1 MREKIKECLN
11 FYQITDNSY
20 LEKCYLCY
28 DELVKNPTIYQKFI
42 NLYGILYKNPFDN
55 LRKLWK
61 KKTIDELFGIS
72 VNPFTTNLLLL
83 LGAPVHQE
91 NMKKLGFDS
100 YQINKH
106 LFRVRECLLKDI
118 YERGYSG
125 IRVSQL
131 LWGVYFINGKLIEID
146 RLQYE
151 YVNDAIIKIHI
162 PGGSKLEKEKVL
174 SSLKKSYD
182 ELKKYFEV
190 KNFKYYCESWLLSDE
205 IHSLLNRESNIYQF
219 YQLFQVEKKEDCIS
233 DILNFLYHKN
243 EMANYNTLQED
254 TYLQKIVK
262 KELLNG
268 TVFHLGIGV
277 LKENKETE

>member
-1 MREKIKECLN
+1 MREKIKECLQ
-11 FYQITDNSY
+11 FYQITDDSY
-20 LEKCYLCY
+20 LEKCYSCY
-28 DELVKNPTIYQKFI
+28 DELIKSPTIYQKFI
-42 NLYGILYKNPFDN
+42 NLYNILYKHPFDN

-72 VNPFTTNLLLL
+72 VSPFTTNLLLL
-83 LGAPVHQE
+83 LGASIHQE
-91 NMKKLGFDS
+91 NMEKLGFDN

-118 YERGYSG
+118 YERGYFG

-151 YVNDAIIKIHI
+151 YVNDSVIKIHI
-162 PGGSKLEKEKVL
+162 PAGSKLEKEEVL
-174 SSLKKSYD
+174 SSLKKSHG
-182 ELKKYFEV
+182 ELIKYFEV
-190 KNFKYYCESWLLSDE
+190 KKFKYYCNSWLLSDE
-205 IHSLLNRESNIYQF
+205 IHSLLNQNSNIYQF
-219 YQLFQVEKKEDCIS
+219 YQLFQVEKGEDCVS

-243 EMANYNTLQED
+243 EMVDYNTLQED

-268 TVFHLGIGV
+268 TIFHLGIGV
-277 LKENKETE
+277 LKEE

>member
-28 DELVKNPTIYQKFI
+28 DELVKNPTIYQRFI
-42 NLYGILYKNPFDN
+42 NLYSILYKNSFDN

-131 LWGVYFINGKLIEID
+131 LWVVYFI
-146 RLQYE
+146 
-151 YVNDAIIKIHI
+151 NDAIIKIHI

-182 ELKKYFEV
+182 ELKKYFKV

-205 IHSLLNRESNIYQF
+205 IHSLLNQESNIYQF

-233 DILNFLYHKN
+233 DILNFLYQN

>member
-11 FYQITDNSY
+11 FYHITDNSY

-28 DELVKNPTIYQKFI
+28 DDLVKNPTIYQKFI
-42 NLYGILYKNPFDN
+42 NLYGILYKSPFDN

-91 NMKKLGFDS
+91 NMEKLGFDD

-118 YERGYSG
+118 YERGFSG

-151 YVNDAIIKIHI
+151 YVNDFIIKIHI
-162 PGGSKLEKEKVL
+162 PTGSKLEKEEVL
-174 SSLKKSYD
+174 SSLKKSRG
-182 ELKKYFEV
+182 ELKKYFTV
-190 KNFKYYCESWLLSDE
+190 KNFKYCCDSWLLSDE
-205 IHSLLNRESNIYQF
+205 IHSLLKPDSNIYQF
-219 YQLFQVEKKEDCIS
+219 YQLFQIEEGENCIS

-243 EMANYNTLQED
+243 EIVDYNTLQED

-268 TVFHLGIGV
+268 TIFHLGIGI
-277 LKENKETE
+277 LKDNIF

>member
-1 MREKIKECLN
+1 MKEAILVFEYLN
-11 FYQITDNSY
+11 Y
-20 LEKCYLCY
+20 
-28 DELVKNPTIYQKFI
+28 
-42 NLYGILYKNPFDN
+42 YGD
-55 LRKLWK
+55 
-61 KKTIDELFGIS
+61 
-72 VNPFTTNLLLL
+72 
-83 LGAPVHQE
+83 
-91 NMKKLGFDS
+91 
-100 YQINKH
+100 
-106 LFRVRECLLKDI
+106 
-118 YERGYSG
+118 
-125 IRVSQL
+125 
-131 LWGVYFINGKLIEID
+131 FINGKLIEID

-182 ELKKYFEV
+182 ELKKYFKV

-205 IHSLLNRESNIYQF
+205 IHSLLNQESNIYQF